1 MIKIMGTPQASVEQM
16 KVYIK
21 KVNPQVSDSVTKM
34 IAIGVGQ
41 HESFSFIQKDR
52 QKFLIL
58 FSGQDLQLFDIF
70 C

>member
-34 IAIGVGQ
+34 IPLYITEGTEEGVRGDIA
-41 HESFSFIQKDR
+41 FCPV
-52 QKFLIL
+52 L
-58 FSGQDLQLFDIF
+58 FGNRKLHDFRDQQ
-70 C
+70 

>member
-34 IAIGVGQ
+34 IPLYITEGTEEGSAW
-41 HESFSFIQKDR
+41 
-52 QKFLIL
+52 
-58 FSGQDLQLFDIF
+58 
-70 C
+70 

>member
-34 IAIGVGQ
+34 IPLYITEVTLLLPSPVWKQ
-41 HESFSFIQKDR
+41 ETSRFRDQ
-52 QKFLIL
+52 Q
-58 FSGQDLQLFDIF
+58 
-70 C
+70 

>member
-34 IAIGVGQ
+34 IPLYITEGTEEGVRGHIAFPSPVWKQ
-41 HESFSFIQKDR
+41 ETSRFRDQ
-52 QKFLIL
+52 Q
-58 FSGQDLQLFDIF
+58 
-70 C
+70 

>member
-34 IAIGVGQ
+34 IPLYITEGTEEGVRG
-41 HESFSFIQKDR
+41 
-52 QKFLIL
+52 
-58 FSGQDLQLFDIF
+58 DIAF
-70 C
+70 AQSC